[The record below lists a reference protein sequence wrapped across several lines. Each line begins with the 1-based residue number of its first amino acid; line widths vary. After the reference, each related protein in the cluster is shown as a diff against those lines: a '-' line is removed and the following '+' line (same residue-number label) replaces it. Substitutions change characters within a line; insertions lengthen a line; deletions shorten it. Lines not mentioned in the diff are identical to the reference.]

1 MQESLLTMAEKPRKL
16 DPFVQLDSLIPAV
29 SDLYTQIKMKN
40 ESASANLTRILD
52 IITTITAAMPNATLA
67 AIHLSKQQSPLKQP
81 VYSAA
86 LAYLLSQVLKLDES
100 TQQSL
105 LYAVLTCNLTF
116 YEYQV
121 LLNTMDGK
129 LTDAQRAKL
138 QKHPIQAAQFMEAA
152 GFINPYMI
160 KAIRQHHERL
170 DGTGYPN
177 HLKSDEIST
186 LALIIQICETY
197 TARIDTRAYRKSVNP
212 REALAPLLK
221 ETDKRMKDLLLAFA
235 RAIGIYPP
243 GTWVKLVNNEIAV
256 VIAHQRTSPIPRVRA
271 LFDPNGIPY
280 MGPIERDCTL
290 AEFKIVSSTSPPCM
304 PSVDLPALFH

>member
-1 MQESLLTMAEKPRKL
+1 MAEKPRKF
-16 DPFVQLDSLIPAV
+16 DPFVQLDTLIPAV

-40 ESASANLTRILD
+40 EAAQTNIQRIIEA
-52 IITTITAAMPNATLA
+52 IITITNATPNATLA
-67 AIHLSKQQSPLKQP
+67 AIHLSRQQSPLKQP

-86 LAYLLSQVLKLDES
+86 LAYLLSKVLNMDDT
-100 TQQSL
+100 TQQGL
-105 LYAVLTCNLTF
+105 LYAVLTCNMTF

-129 LTDAQRAKL
+129 LTDAQKAKL
-138 QKHPIQAAQFMEAA
+138 QKHPVQAAQFMEAA
-152 GFINPYMI
+152 GFINPHMI

-170 DGTGYPN
+170 DGSGYPN
-177 HLKSDEIST
+177 HLKGDEIST

-197 TARIDTRAYRKSVNP
+197 TARIDSRAYRKSMNP

-243 GTWVKLVNNEIAV
+243 GTWVKLASNETAV
-256 VIAHQRTSPIPRVRA
+256 VVSHQRTSPIPGIKA
-271 LFDPNGIPY
+271 LFDPNDIPY
-280 MGPIERDCTL
+280 MGPIERDATI
-290 AEFKIVSSTSPPCM
+290 ADFKIVASTTPPCM
-304 PSVDLPALFH
+304 PSVDLPALYV

>member
-1 MQESLLTMAEKPRKL
+1 MVEKARKF
-16 DPFVQLDSLIPAV
+16 DPFVHLDNLIPAV

-40 ESASANLTRILD
+40 ENAAGNIVRLKEVIMA
-52 IITTITAAMPNATLA
+52 ITDAAPNATLA

-86 LAYLLSQVLKLDES
+86 LAYLLSQVLGFDEGN
-100 TQQSL
+100 QEAL
-105 LYAVLTCNLTF
+105 LYAVLTCNMTF

-129 LTDAQRAKL
+129 LTDAQKAKL
-138 QKHPIQAAQFMEAA
+138 QKHPVQAAQFMEAA

-170 DGTGYPN
+170 DGSGYPN
-177 HLKSDEIST
+177 QIKGDEISMM
-186 LALIIQICETY
+186 ALIIQICETY
-197 TARIDTRAYRKSVNP
+197 TARIDNRAYRKAVNP
-212 REALAPLLK
+212 RDALAPLLK
-221 ETDKRMKDLLLAFA
+221 ETDKRMKDLLLSFA

-243 GTWVKLVNNEIAV
+243 GTWVKLASQETALVMS
-256 VIAHQRTSPIPRVRA
+256 HQRTSPIPGVRA
-271 LFDPNGIPY
+271 LFDNNDIPY
-280 MGPIERDCTL
+280 MGPIERDCTQ
-290 AEFKIVSSTSPPCM
+290 AEFKIIASTTPPCM

>member
-1 MQESLLTMAEKPRKL
+1 MVEKVRKY
-16 DPFVQLDSLIPAV
+16 DPFVLLDSLIPAV
-29 SDLYTQIKMKN
+29 SDLYTQIKIKE
-40 ESASANLTRILD
+40 ESAQTNINRILN
-52 IITTITAAMPNATLA
+52 IITGMTSAAPSATLA

-86 LAYLLSQVLKLDES
+86 LAFLLSQVLNLDES
-100 TQQSL
+100 TQQAL
-105 LYAVLTCNLTF
+105 LYAVLTCNMTF

-129 LTDAQRAKL
+129 LTDTQKAKL
-138 QKHPIQAAQFMEAA
+138 QKHPVQAAQFMEAA

-170 DGTGYPN
+170 DGSGYPN
-177 HLKSDEIST
+177 HLKSDEISS

-197 TARIDTRAYRKSVNP
+197 TARIDNRAYRKAVNP

-221 ETDKRMKDLLLAFA
+221 ETDKRMKDLLLSFA

-243 GTWVKLVNNEIAV
+243 GTWVKLASQETAV
-256 VIAHQRTSPIPRVRA
+256 VFSHQRSSPIPGVRA
-271 LFDPNGIPY
+271 LFDPNDIPY
-280 MGPIERDCTL
+280 MGPIERDCTQP
-290 AEFKIVSSTSPPCM
+290 EFKIIASTSPPCM
-304 PSVDLPALFH
+304 PSVDLPTLFH

>member
-1 MQESLLTMAEKPRKL
+1 MVEKARKY
-16 DPFVQLDSLIPAV
+16 DPFVQLDNLIPAV

-40 ESASANLTRILD
+40 EVAQGNLTRI
-52 IITTITAAMPNATLA
+52 IEAIVTITNAMPSATLA

-81 VYSAA
+81 VYSCA
-86 LAYLLSQVLKLDES
+86 LAYLLSQVLNMDES
-100 TQQSL
+100 TQESL
-105 LYAVLTCNLTF
+105 LYAVLTCNMTF

-129 LTDAQRAKL
+129 LTDTQRAKL
-138 QKHPIQAAQFMEAA
+138 QKHPVQAAQFMEAA
-152 GFINPYMI
+152 GFINPHMI

-170 DGTGYPN
+170 DGSGYPN
-177 HLKSDEIST
+177 NLKSDEISM

-197 TARIDTRAYRKSVNP
+197 TARIDNRAYRKSVNP

-221 ETDKRMKDLLLAFA
+221 ETDKRMKDLLLSFA

-243 GTWVKLVNNEIAV
+243 GTWVKLHSNETAV
-256 VIAHQRTSPIPRVRA
+256 VVSHQRSSPIPGVRA
-271 LFDPNGIPY
+271 LFDPNDIPY

-290 AEFKIVSSTSPPCM
+290 PEFKIVSSTTPPCM